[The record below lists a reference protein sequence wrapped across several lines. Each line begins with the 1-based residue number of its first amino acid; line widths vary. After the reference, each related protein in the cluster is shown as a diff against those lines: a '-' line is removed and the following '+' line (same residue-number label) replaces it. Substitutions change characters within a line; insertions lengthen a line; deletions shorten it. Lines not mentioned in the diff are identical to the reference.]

1 MKTTTHMIHTLALAL
16 ALLGSDPAAASVVAK
31 IGSREVTADEV
42 RPYLDAL
49 PPADRAALL
58 ENKAEL
64 GRFVRAILV
73 RQAVLADATGA
84 GWDKKPE
91 TIAGLQRV
99 RDQFVVES
107 YLAEVGKVPDN
118 YPSEEETKALY
129 DAEKDRL
136 QVPQRYEL
144 SQIFLASDGDAAAA
158 RKRAGE
164 LAATLRDEPGEFA
177 ALAKR
182 NSNDAASASRGGKL
196 GWLTAETITPEI
208 RAVVAKMKKGEIS
221 GPVEGRAGFHIVKVD
236 DIRPAGTASYDEVKA
251 ELSALLRQRRAE
263 LNRESH
269 LAGLLERQ
277 AVSVNELALDS
288 LK

>member
-1 MKTTTHMIHTLALAL
+1 MKNTTLMIHTLALAL

-31 IGSREVTADEV
+31 IGSREVTAAEV

-64 GRFVRAILV
+64 GRFVRTILV
-73 RQAVLADATGA
+73 RQAVLDDATGA

-118 YPSEEETKALY
+118 YPSEEEIKSVY

-221 GPVEGRAGFHIVKVD
+221 DPVEGRAGFHIVKVD

-269 LAGLLERQ
+269 IAGLLERQ
-277 AVSVNELALDS
+277 PVSVNELALES

>member
-1 MKTTTHMIHTLALAL
+1 MKTTTLMIHTLALAL

>member
-182 NSNDAASASRGGKL
+182 NSNDAASASRGGNL

>member
-1 MKTTTHMIHTLALAL
+1 MKNTTHMIHALALAL